1 MHVAD
6 LNWQQSPPKAVL
18 SSGASSK
25 TDSVQFTFPFFLSCV
40 QFLVEL
46 CSGAGSFEPVAVA
59 LRSMLETVHGPFALA
74 FWSPKCQAQLG
85 PETDQKQHFQRDF
98 ETDFSHEL
106 HCMVWKFPKLDTSD
120 TLSKFRRWFCSGTR
134 LKVIYL
140 CFGDATWLSRLS
152 LRSVLSFVI
161 IVICEALTAKLR

>member
-106 HCMVWKFPKLDTSD
+106 HCMV
-120 TLSKFRRWFCSGTR
+120 
-134 LKVIYL
+134 
-140 CFGDATWLSRLS
+140 
-152 LRSVLSFVI
+152 
-161 IVICEALTAKLR
+161 